1 MPVSLLYKNLRKRL
15 SVLKKQFLDFNSD
28 NSPSSQNQ
36 DKLRAFKL
44 LAHAEIE
51 SYIED
56 AALDIW
62 KGCKSEWTNNKRFL
76 PSLVFLIMYSSSKF
90 EANEHQLIVDER
102 IEQIL
107 NTYQNVV
114 SKNNGI
120 MRKNILQLFMPLGIK
135 YADIDSTW
143 LSTINSYG
151 SSRGNVAHTS
161 FAVQQQLDMKDE
173 LNNLDLVLKGIK
185 KLDLRLQ
192 TLSTNL
198 RKPFC

>member
-198 RKPFC
+198 RKPF

>member
-1 MPVSLLYKNLRKRL
+1 MPVALLYKNLRKRL

-28 NSPSSQNQ
+28 DSPSPQNQ

-51 SYIED
+51 FYIEG
-56 AALDIW
+56 AVLDIW
-62 KGCKSEWTNNKRFL
+62 KGCHSEWTNNKRVL
-76 PSLVFLIMYSSSKF
+76 SSLAFLIMYSSSKF
-90 EANEHQLIVDER
+90 DANEEQLREEKR
-102 IEQIL
+102 ITQIL
-107 NTYQNVV
+107 NSYKNVV
-114 SKNNGI
+114 SNNNGI
-120 MRKNILQLFMPLGIK
+120 RRRNILQLLMPLGIK

-143 LSTINSYG
+143 LSTIDSYG
-151 SSRGNVAHTS
+151 ISRGSVAHNS
-161 FAVQQQLDMKDE
+161 FAVQQQLDKKDE

-198 RKPFC
+198 RMPF

>member
-15 SVLKKQFLDFNSD
+15 SVLKTQFLDFDSD
-28 NSPSSQNQ
+28 DSPFPQNQ

-62 KGCKSEWTNNKRFL
+62 KECHNEWINNKRVL
-76 PSLVFLIMYSSSKF
+76 PSLVFLIMYSFSKF
-90 EANEHQLIVDER
+90 EANEEQLREDKR
-102 IEQIL
+102 ITQIL
-107 NTYQNVV
+107 NSYKKWV
-114 SKNNGI
+114 SNNNGI
-120 MRKNILQLFMPLGIK
+120 RRRNILQLLMPLGIK
-135 YADIDSTW
+135 YTDIDSTW
-143 LSTINSYG
+143 LSTIDSYG
-151 SSRGNVAHTS
+151 SSRGSVAHNS
-161 FAVQQQLDMKDE
+161 FAVQQQLDKKDE
-173 LNNLDLVLKGIK
+173 FNNLDLVLKGIK

-198 RKPFC
+198 RKPF